1 MTKLRPA
8 LAAVLMLIVPC
19 AWTYEPPEADWNAIG
34 LNAEKQSATYWL
46 QRSPELDTLFETL
59 KTAKTRPEAARIARE
74 IQRIWSQSG
83 SDTADLLMER
93 ADEAIAEEEFPLAI
107 EILDRLV
114 VLQPDWAEA
123 WNRRATVFFLT
134 DDYRRSV
141 ADIGEVLRLEPRHY
155 GAIAGLG
162 LIYRS
167 MGDDKRAFKA
177 FEQALEIYPQ
187 NDSVRESLEELRPSA
202 EGLDL

>member
-1 MTKLRPA
+1 MKLSGVVAVMLVFGA
-8 LAAVLMLIVPC
+8 LSETPLL
-19 AWTYEPPEADWNAIG
+19 
-34 LNAEKQSATYWL
+34 QSAWANETANSVG
-46 QRSPELDTLFETL
+46 QKNQSELDSLFKAL
-59 KTAKTRPEAARIARE
+59 KAAKSRPEASRIAGQ
-74 IQRIWSQSG
+74 IQLIWSQSG

-93 ADEAIAEEEFPLAI
+93 ANEAIEGEEFSLAI

-134 DDYRRSV
+134 EDYRRSV

-155 GAIAGLG
+155 GAISGLG

-167 MGDDKRAFKA
+167 LGDDKRAFKA

-187 NDSVRESLEELRPSA
+187 NESVRESLEELRPSA

>member
-1 MTKLRPA
+1 MFAKG
-8 LAAVLMLIVPC
+8 LAGVLIGMAVLVGTIAPVPVC
-19 AWTYEPPEADWNAIG
+19 AAGQIERVDQPG
-34 LNAEKQSATYWL
+34 SG
-46 QRSPELDTLFETL
+46 ELDSLFESL
-59 KTAKTRPEAARIARE
+59 KTAKTQPEGARIARE

-93 ADEAIAEEEFPLAI
+93 AEAAIVEEEFPLAI

-155 GAIAGLG
+155 GAISGLG

-167 MGDDKRAFKA
+167 MGDDQRAFRA

-187 NDSVRESLEELRPSA
+187 NESVRESLEELRPSV
-202 EGLDL
+202 EGLEL

>member
-1 MTKLRPA
+1 MFAKG
-8 LAAVLMLIVPC
+8 LAGVLIGMAVLVGTIAPAPVRAAGQIERVEQP
-19 AWTYEPPEADWNAIG
+19 G
-34 LNAEKQSATYWL
+34 SG
-46 QRSPELDTLFETL
+46 ELDSLFESL
-59 KTAKTRPEAARIARE
+59 KTAKTPPEAARIARE

-93 ADEAIAEEEFPLAI
+93 ADEAISNEEFPLAI

-141 ADIGEVLRLEPRHY
+141 SDIGEVLRLEPRHY
-155 GAIAGLG
+155 GAISGLG

-167 MGDDKRAFKA
+167 LGDNKRAFKA

-187 NDSVRESLEELRPSA
+187 NESVRESLEELRPSA

>member
-1 MTKLRPA
+1 MFAKG
-8 LAAVLMLIVPC
+8 LAGFLIGMAVLIGAIAPVPV
-19 AWTYEPPEADWNAIG
+19 
-34 LNAEKQSATYWL
+34 SAAAKVERVE
-46 QRSPELDTLFETL
+46 QGSNPELDALFETL
-59 KTAKTRPEAARIARE
+59 KTAKTRPEAARIAGE
-74 IQRIWSQSG
+74 IQRIWAQSG

-93 ADEAIAEEEFPLAI
+93 ADEAILNEEFPLAI

-114 VLQPDWAEA
+114 VLQPGWAEA

-134 DDYRRSV
+134 EDYRRSV

-155 GAIAGLG
+155 GAISGLG

-167 MGDDKRAFKA
+167 LRDDKRAFKA

-187 NDSVRESLEELRPSA
+187 NESVRESLEELRPSA

>member
-1 MTKLRPA
+1 MFTKW
-8 LAAVLMLIVPC
+8 LAGLLIGMAVLVAMTAPFTVF
-19 AWTYEPPEADWNAIG
+19 AA
-34 LNAEKQSATYWL
+34 ATVERVE

-187 NDSVRESLEELRPSA
+187 NDSVRESLEALRPSA

>member
-1 MTKLRPA
+1 MIRIA
-8 LAAVLMLIVPC
+8 VVLAMMIPFSLHA
-19 AWTYEPPEADWNAIG
+19 
-34 LNAEKQSATYWL
+34 AEMIQSTG
-46 QRSPELDTLFETL
+46 QQNSRELDALFERL
-59 KTAKTRPEAARIARE
+59 KTAETGPEGARIASE
-74 IQRIWSQSG
+74 IQRLWSQSG

-93 ADEAIAEEEFPLAI
+93 ADEAIAEEDFPLAI

-155 GAIAGLG
+155 GAISGLG

-167 MGDDKRAFKA
+167 LGDDKRAFRA

-187 NDSVRESLEELRPSA
+187 NESMRESLEELRPSA

>member
-1 MTKLRPA
+1 MGYRMFAKG
-8 LAAVLMLIVPC
+8 LAGFLIGMAVLFGTIVPVPVY
-19 AWTYEPPEADWNAIG
+19 AAAKIERVEQGGN
-34 LNAEKQSATYWL
+34 
-46 QRSPELDTLFETL
+46 PELDVLFETL
-59 KTAKTRPEAARIARE
+59 KAAKTRPEAARIAGE

-93 ADEAIAEEEFPLAI
+93 ADEAISNEEFPLAI

-155 GAIAGLG
+155 GAISGLG

-167 MGDDKRAFKA
+167 LGDDKRAFKA

-187 NDSVRESLEELRPSA
+187 NESVRESLEELRPSA

>member
-1 MTKLRPA
+1 MLMVSRGSA
-8 LAAVLMLIVPC
+8 GLMIRIAVVLAMMIPFSLHA
-19 AWTYEPPEADWNAIG
+19 
-34 LNAEKQSATYWL
+34 AEMIQSTG
-46 QRSPELDTLFETL
+46 QQNSRELDALFERL
-59 KTAKTRPEAARIARE
+59 KTAETGPEGARIASE
-74 IQRIWSQSG
+74 IQRLWSQSG

-93 ADEAIAEEEFPLAI
+93 ADEAIAEEDFPLAI

-155 GAIAGLG
+155 GAISGLG

-167 MGDDKRAFKA
+167 LGDDKRAFRA

-187 NDSVRESLEELRPSA
+187 NESMRESLEELRPSA

>member
-1 MTKLRPA
+1 MKLSGVVAVMLVFGA
-8 LAAVLMLIVPC
+8 LSETPLLQY
-19 AWTYEPPEADWNAIG
+19 AWASETANTVG
-34 LNAEKQSATYWL
+34 QKNQS
-46 QRSPELDTLFETL
+46 ELDSLFEAL
-59 KTAKTRPEAARIARE
+59 KAAKSRPEASRIAGQ
-74 IQRIWSQSG
+74 IQLLWSQSG

-93 ADEAIAEEEFPLAI
+93 ADEAISNEEFPLAI

-114 VLQPDWAEA
+114 VLQPGWAEA

-167 MGDDKRAFKA
+167 LGDDKRAFKA

-187 NDSVRESLEELRPSA
+187 NESVRDSLEELRPSA

>member
-1 MTKLRPA
+1 MFAKS
-8 LAAVLMLIVPC
+8 LAGFLIGMAVLVGTIVPVHVY
-19 AWTYEPPEADWNAIG
+19 AAAKIEPVEQGGN
-34 LNAEKQSATYWL
+34 
-46 QRSPELDTLFETL
+46 PELDVLFETL
-59 KTAKTRPEAARIARE
+59 KTAKTRPEAARIAGE

-83 SDTADLLMER
+83 SDTSDLLMER
-93 ADEAIAEEEFPLAI
+93 AEEAIANEEFPLAI

-155 GAIAGLG
+155 GAISGLG

-187 NDSVRESLEELRPSA
+187 NESVRESLEELRPSA